1 MTGIVIRRVIEDDGV
16 QIVNL
21 SGKARISGSVAK
33 VTIRTKG
40 HARIISPIHNT
51 WNEFFL
57 NGPKVSDDFMNLNQ
71 DL

>member
-1 MTGIVIRRVIEDDGV
+1 MTGILITKVIEVDGV

-21 SGKARISGSVAK
+21 AGKARISGSVAK
-33 VTIRTKG
+33 VSIQTQG
-40 HARIISPIHNT
+40 HVRIISPVHNT
-51 WNEFFL
+51 WDEFLL

>member
-1 MTGIVIRRVIEDDGV
+1 MTGILIARVIEVDGV

-21 SGKARISGSVAK
+21 AGKARISGSVAK
-33 VTIRTKG
+33 ASIRTQG
-40 HARIISPIHNT
+40 HARIISPVPST

-57 NGPKVSDDFMNLNQ
+57 NGPKVSDDFMSLNQ